1 MGCAVGW
8 EVGMGRAVGWVVGMG
23 HAVGWAVGM
32 GRAVGWAVGRLGLEE
47 ILARAA
53 RQRRH
58 HHHHVQGPRHS
69 WSRSINAG
77 RMSLKS
83 ILIDWGR

>member
-1 MGCAVGW
+1 
-8 EVGMGRAVGWVVGMG
+8 MGRAVGWVVGMG

-53 RQRRH
+53 RQRGHH
-58 HHHHVQGPRHS
+58 HHHHVQGAPPQLEQVHQRGAHE
-69 WSRSINAG
+69 
-77 RMSLKS
+77 LEKHPH
-83 ILIDWGR
+83 